1 VWYVCSEY
9 WYWVWCVV
17 APSAQ
22 GGVDVMREWW
32 GFVVEWVVVLVHAVI
47 DDKSSEAVPVVD
59 VEDRDEVV

>member
-1 VWYVCSEY
+1 
-9 WYWVWCVV
+9 
-17 APSAQ
+17 
-22 GGVDVMREWW
+22 VDVMREWW